1 MEALMTAEEVADL
14 LRVEVVT
21 VRRLV
26 NRGELAAYRVASEF
40 RFMQSDL
47 ETYLQQQRI
56 SGNDS
61 FGMPRDRFD
70 KFTERARKVLT
81 LAQKE
86 AIRYQMSSIGTE
98 HLLVGLINEGEGVAA
113 KVLTDLGVPLSE
125 VRNELES
132 AIVQMRENQ
141 VLPEAEIGLTP
152 RAKMVITLAVDEAR
166 LFGHRYIGTEHM
178 LLGLIREE
186 EGIVAQLLSKY
197 GVELEKARTQTIQV
211 LNALRSAEP
220 PPVPAEAT
228 TLVAEG
234 QPVLICSRCTA
245 RCPAYFHNCF
255 NCGNRL

>member
-1 MEALMTAEEVADL
+1 MESLMTAEEVADF

-47 ETYLQQQRI
+47 EAYLSQQRI
-56 SGNDS
+56 SGNDG
-61 FGMPRDRFD
+61 FGMPRDRFE

-86 AIRYQMSSIGTE
+86 AIRYQLSFIGTE
-98 HLLVGLINEGEGVAA
+98 HLLLGLIDEGEGVAA
-113 KVLTDLGVPLSE
+113 KVLVNLGVPLSD

-132 AIVQMRENQ
+132 AVAQLQ
-141 VLPEAEIGLTP
+141 GSQALPEGEVGLTP

-166 LFGHRYIGTEHM
+166 LFGHRYVGTEHM
-178 LLGLIREE
+178 LLGMIREN
-186 EGIVAQLLSKY
+186 EGIGGQLLSKR
-197 GVELEKARTQTIQV
+197 GVELEKAREQTILV

-220 PPVPAEAT
+220 PIVPPEAA

-234 QPVLICSRCTA
+234 EPSLTCSRCTA

>member
-1 MEALMTAEEVADL
+1 MTAEEVADY

-47 ETYLQQQRI
+47 EAYLQQQRI
-56 SGNDS
+56 SGNDG
-61 FGMPRDRFD
+61 FGMPRDRFE
-70 KFTERARKVLT
+70 KFTERARKVLS

-98 HLLVGLINEGEGVAA
+98 HLFLGLINEGEGVAV

-132 AIVQMRENQ
+132 AIAQMREIQN
-141 VLPEAEIGLTP
+141 LPEMEIGLTP
-152 RAKMVITLAVDEAR
+152 RAKTVISLAVDEAR
-166 LFGHRYIGTEHM
+166 LFGHRYVGTEHI
-178 LLGLIREE
+178 LLGIIREE
-186 EGIVAQLLSKY
+186 EGIVAQALTNY
-197 GVELEKARTQTIQV
+197 GVELEKARKQTIQV
-211 LNALRSAEP
+211 LNALRSADP
-220 PPVPAEAT
+220 PPVPAEAA

-234 QPVLICSRCTA
+234 APSLTCSRCTA
-245 RCPAYFHNCF
+245 RCPVYFHNCF